1 MSNHIHN
8 VEQYIIEKLLRQDWQ
23 DIQDATGD
31 SSNVRKN
38 NANSKWLKNS
48 ATSRGKTF
56 YRAIGMVSFLQNR
69 TNAKETIVVLNGTSG
84 FFAGANSISF
94 SKSPGSTYI
103 DKIQNSS
110 KYDTCL
116 LSEFNSAISRLGK
129 EQVSYE
135 LMAIA
140 IEFNKY
146 DKSKESIMEL
156 FRGKWGEVYDALPN
170 ELKKI
175 VKNRFDPN
183 LKEALNSLTK
193 KISLEDANL
202 QIKNVLESE
211 FRKIFKSDELVKA
224 LRIVTRV
231 FTGGITSPK
240 AIKTLAVELKGVSK
254 INVGNTY
261 ISGFKKS
268 KKKTNTLKKL
278 KSI

>member
-1 MSNHIHN
+1 
-8 VEQYIIEKLLRQDWQ
+8 
-23 DIQDATGD
+23 
-31 SSNVRKN
+31 
-38 NANSKWLKNS
+38 
-48 ATSRGKTF
+48 
-56 YRAIGMVSFLQNR
+56 
-69 TNAKETIVVLNGTSG
+69 
-84 FFAGANSISF
+84 
-94 SKSPGSTYI
+94 
-103 DKIQNSS
+103 
-110 KYDTCL
+110 
-116 LSEFNSAISRLGK
+116 
-129 EQVSYE
+129 
-135 LMAIA
+135 
-140 IEFNKY
+140 
-146 DKSKESIMEL
+146 MEL

-261 ISGFKKS
+261 ISGCKKS